1 MSEKPADPYEERKA
15 PLFCLPDSSQKRTC
29 LSDFFGKWVV
39 LYFYPKDNTPGCTLE
54 AMQFSQAMEEFA
66 KLGTRVI
73 GISQDSPEHHVKF
86 IERHDLT
93 VLLLSDTDH
102 EVLKLYDAWQP
113 KTMFGKEFLGTIR
126 TTFLI
131 DPRGIIVKVWR
142 KVSVK
147 GHAEAVRAALLTN
160 QKKENPS

>member
-1 MSEKPADPYEERKA
+1 MSEKEEDPYEGRKA
-15 PLFCLPDSSQKRTC
+15 PPFCLPDSSQKMTC
-29 LSDFFGKWVV
+29 LVDFSGKWVV

-54 AMQFSQAMEEFA
+54 AMQFSNAMEEFA
-66 KLGTRVI
+66 KLGAQVI
-73 GISQDSPEHHVKF
+73 GISQDSPESHVKF
-86 IERHDLT
+86 IDRHELT

-131 DPRGIIVKVWR
+131 DPQGNIVEVWR
-142 KVSVK
+142 RVSVK
-147 GHAEAVRAALLTN
+147 GHAEAVRSALLEH
-160 QKKENPS
+160 QKKGNLS

>member
-1 MSEKPADPYEERKA
+1 MPKEPVDPYTGREA
-15 PLFCLPDSSQKRTC
+15 PAFCLPDSDGKKTC
-29 LSDFFGKWVV
+29 LSEFRGKWVV

-66 KLGTRVI
+66 KLRAQVI
-73 GISQDSPEHHVKF
+73 GISQDSPESHLKF

-93 VLLLSDTDH
+93 VLLLSDTSH

-113 KTMFGKEFLGTIR
+113 KTMFGKEFLGTTR

-131 DPRGIIVKVWR
+131 DPRGVIVKVWR

-147 GHAEAVRAALLTN
+147 GHAEVVRQALLSNKDT
-160 QKKENPS
+160 KKPV